1 MGPEQRSG
9 TGVPG
14 PVMELTSLADKD
26 WSRGLQGSPR
36 LLLVHTPCPE
46 LKEVAQLLRSFT
58 RSVEIVPNLS
68 SVPDGAQ
75 YDLSIINH
83 DGLTPDERRR
93 MLGQSPLRERG
104 GRLALLSE
112 KVCGED
118 LVSLLDAH
126 LLTNLV
132 GRGDGWLNA
141 DILVTV
147 GKILRRDIFGIEKY
161 FSWGVQPRSFQ
172 MTLSSQKGQLL
183 EEAEVYA
190 RSIGVHPRLVDL
202 FCTVADEFASN
213 ALFNAPVDGDG
224 RRRFAHLERTNEVAL
239 DQSIEFKFL
248 SDGRRL
254 GISVADPFGSLT
266 PERVAEYLARCLR
279 MGSDQIDEKK
289 GGAGLGLYCIFNSVS
304 HFVVNISPGKKTE
317 MIGLLDI
324 RGSYRDFLK
333 GSKSL
338 NLFVEK

>member
-1 MGPEQRSG
+1 MGPEQRSEA
-9 TGVPG
+9 PG
-14 PVMELTSLADKD
+14 PEMELTSLADKD
-26 WSRGLQGSPR
+26 RSRGLQGSPR

-68 SVPDGAQ
+68 SVPDGAH

-83 DGLTPDERRR
+83 DGLTADERSR

-104 GRLALLSE
+104 GRLAFLSE

-126 LLTNLV
+126 LLTNMV

-147 GKILRRDIFGIEKY
+147 GKILRQDIFGLEKY

-172 MTLSSQKGQLL
+172 MKLSSQKGQLL

-213 ALFNAPVDGDG
+213 ALFNAPVDGNG
-224 RRRFAHLERTNEVAL
+224 RRRFAYLDRTTAVAL
-239 DQSIEFKFL
+239 EQSEDIEFKFL

-254 GISVADPFGSLT
+254 GISVTDPFGSLT